1 MGKMK
6 IKFPRIDLALL
17 AEISGVAL
25 VTYGLSAYSL
35 PIACIALG
43 GFLIW
48 ITEKAE

>member
-1 MGKMK
+1 MDKMK
-6 IKFPRIDLALL
+6 LKFPKLDLALI

-25 VTYGLSAYSL
+25 VTYGLSAFSL

-43 GFLIW
+43 VFLIW